1 MIVFGFFSSCPLY
14 SVCVWMYGMYVCLEF
29 TGNVAIFIFV
39 HFILHSRF
47 RGTVN
52 TELSLKS
59 RVPIVILKLQILT
72 QLRVAGGRQGRRN
85 YWKGI
90 VNLVNVKHHTK
101 TTKHAKKVEED
112 TSWPHS
118 RHHH

>member
-1 MIVFGFFSSCPLY
+1 MIVLGFFSSCPLY

-29 TGNVAIFIFV
+29 TGNVAIFV